1 MKWLKLFFKIIAGIV
16 LLVVLLFVITVSYV
30 HLNKKAVL
38 NTITKQLN
46 DNISGT
52 LSIESMEPT
61 IIRGFPGVSISLKN
75 VLLRDSLW
83 DQHHHDLLRAKELYV
98 SVNALSI
105 IRGGARVRDI
115 SINDA
120 DIYLFTDSNGY
131 SNAKIFKPKEERDTT
146 KKKNQ
151 PRINHIYFNKV
162 NLVFENNTKNK
173 LFQVD
178 IKSMETVLDYKP
190 DGWDAELDLYALVKQ
205 FNFNTAKGSFLKN
218 KMLDGDLKLSYN
230 KTKEILTIPEQSL
243 DIDDDEISIGG
254 HFMLAETPPTFVL
267 NIKANQIKYKNATAL
282 LSPNISTKI
291 NTLDFED
298 PIDLQ
303 ANISGSMK
311 YRDTPL
317 VKVSW
322 QVEDNV
328 FTTPGGDIK
337 KCSFTGTFRN
347 EIHPAK
353 GRNDRNSRI
362 GIHALKGEWSGIPFQ
377 ADTITVDNLVS
388 PVLEG
393 RFTSKFAL
401 AKLNPIIGANIFTF
415 DGGTLDM
422 DLLYRAGIRNNTN
435 TNPYIYGRINVGNAA
450 MTYVP
455 RNLSFTNSSATV
467 QFAGSDVFLNN
478 VRLQKDSA
486 VLNMNGSLKN
496 FLNLYYTN
504 PEKIV
509 LDWHIKSPEIN
520 VDDFKSFLTQRKKAV
535 EVSSKNTTA
544 SEKATRISD
553 QLDKVL
559 DASSVHM
566 DVKVDKLT
574 YRQFLAE
581 DIYANINLTQSDI
594 ILQKFDV
601 KHADGRLRMSVHIK
615 QQGPINDFKLNTQVE
630 HVNVKKFFQALENFG
645 QTSITDKNIE
655 GVLSAKI
662 DVTGA
667 VKDDGKL
674 MPRSIKGTAEF
685 EVTDGALVSF
695 EPFMKIGK
703 FVFRK
708 RNLDNVKFGPIKNK
722 FDIDGE
728 RITIYP
734 MFIESSVVN
743 MNVEG
748 VYSLGPKGTD
758 INVDIPLRNPK
769 KDELILDEDERHES
783 NMQGLVLHL
792 KAVDGED
799 GKVKIKWNRKNEDVG
814 ADSTQV
820 ESKPKKRRW
829 FGGKKKK

>member
-1 MKWLKLFFKIIAGIV
+1 MMRWLKLFLKVIGGFL
-16 LLVVLLFVITVSYV
+16 LLVILLFAVAVSYV

-38 NTITKQLN
+38 NTITEQLN

-52 LSIESMEPT
+52 LSIENMEPT
-61 IIRGFPGVSISLKN
+61 IIRGFPGISISLKN

-83 DQHHHDLLRAKELYV
+83 DGHKHDLLRAKELFV

-115 SINDA
+115 TINDA

-131 SNAKIFKPKEERDTT
+131 SNTKIFKPKEHRDST

-162 NLVFENNTKNK
+162 NLVFENKTKNK
-173 LFQVD
+173 LFHVN
-178 IKSMETVLDYKP
+178 IRRLETILNYRH
-190 DGWDAELDLYALVKQ
+190 DGWDAELDLDAFVKQ
-205 FNFNTAKGSFLKN
+205 FNFNTTKGSFLKN
-218 KMLDGDLKLSYN
+218 KTLNGDLRLSYN
-230 KTKEILTIPEQSL
+230 KPKGILTIHEQEL
-243 DIDDDEISIGG
+243 EIDDDDITIAG
-254 HFMLAETPPTFVL
+254 HFMLADSPPTFVL
-267 NIKANQIKYKNATAL
+267 NIKAEKIKYKNATAL
-282 LSPNISTKI
+282 LSPNISSKI
-291 NTLDFED
+291 NTLDFEG

-303 ANISGSMK
+303 ASIAGSMK

-317 VKVSW
+317 VKISW
-322 QVEDNV
+322 QVYDNL
-328 FTTPGGDIK
+328 FTTPGGDVR

-347 EIHPAK
+347 EIHPTN

-362 GIHALKGEWSGIPFQ
+362 GIHGMKGEWSDIPFQ
-377 ADTITVDNLVS
+377 ADTITIDNLVS

-393 RFTSKFAL
+393 RFTSKFPL
-401 AKLNPIIGANIFTF
+401 KKLNPIIGANTF
-415 DGGTLDM
+415 NFDAGTLDM
-422 DLLYRAGIRNNTN
+422 DLFYKAGIRNNVN
-435 TNPYIYGRINVGNAA
+435 TDPYIYGHVNIRNAG

-455 RNLSFTNSSATV
+455 RNLSFTNSNATV
-467 QFAGSDVFLNN
+467 QFAGSDVMLNN
-478 VRLQKDSA
+478 VRLQKGSA
-486 VLNMNGSLKN
+486 ILNMQGSLKN
-496 FLNLYYTN
+496 FLNLYYKN

-509 LDWHIKSPEIN
+509 LDWHIRSPVIN
-520 VDDFKSFLTQRKKAV
+520 VDEFRSFLSQRKQAV
-535 EVSSKNTTA
+535 SVKKKSSNANENAK
-544 SEKATRISD
+544 RISD
-553 QLDKVL
+553 QLDRVL

-566 DVKVDKLT
+566 DIKLDKLT

-615 QQGPINDFKLNTQVE
+615 QQGTVNNFKLNTDVDN
-630 HVNVKKFFQALENFG
+630 VNIKKFFQALENFG

-655 GVLSAKI
+655 GSLSAKI

-674 MPRSIKGTAEF
+674 MPNSFKGTAEF
-685 EVTDGALVSF
+685 EFKDGALIEF
-695 EPFMKIGK
+695 EPFKKISK

-708 RNLDNVKFGPIKNK
+708 RNLDNVKFGTIKNK
-722 FDIDGE
+722 FDIDGDK
-728 RITIYP
+728 ITIYP

-748 VYSLGPKGTD
+748 IYSLGAGTD

-769 KDELILDEDERHES
+769 KDELILDEGDRHES

-792 KAVDGED
+792 KAVDGDD

-814 ADSTQV
+814 SDSTQQA
-820 ESKPKKRRW
+820 KPKKRKW

>member
-1 MKWLKLFFKIIAGIV
+1 
-16 LLVVLLFVITVSYV
+16 
-30 HLNKKAVL
+30 
-38 NTITKQLN
+38 LN

-61 IIRGFPGVSISLKN
+61 LIRGFPGISISLKN

-83 DQHHHDLLRAKELYV
+83 DNHRHDLLRAKHLYV

-105 IRGGARVRDI
+105 LRGGARVRDI

-131 SNAKIFKPKEERDTT
+131 SNTKIFKPQEHRDTG

-151 PRINHIYFNKV
+151 PRINHIYFNNV
-162 NLVFENNTKNK
+162 NLVFENKTKNK
-173 LFQVD
+173 LFHVD
-178 IKSMETVLDYKP
+178 IKSLETVLNYRL
-190 DGWDAELDLYALVKQ
+190 DGWDAEFDLNAFVKQ
-205 FNFNTAKGSFLKN
+205 FNFNTPKGSFLKN
-218 KMLDGDLKLSYN
+218 KRLNGDLRLSYN
-230 KTKEILTIPEQSL
+230 KQKEILTIPEQEL
-243 DIDDDEISIGG
+243 GIDNDDITIAG
-254 HFMLAETPPTFVL
+254 HFMLSDSPPKFVL
-267 NIKANQIKYKNATAL
+267 NIKAEKIRYKNATAL
-282 LSPNISTKI
+282 LSPNISSKI

-303 ANISGSMK
+303 ASIAGSMK
-311 YRDTPL
+311 FRDTPL
-317 VKVSW
+317 VKISW
-322 QVEDNV
+322 QVYDNL
-328 FTTPGGDIK
+328 FTTPGGDIR

-347 EIHPAK
+347 EIHPAN

-362 GIHALKGEWSGIPFQ
+362 GIHGMEGEWSGIPFQ
-377 ADTITVDNLVS
+377 ADTITVDNLVF

-393 RFTSKFAL
+393 RFKSKFPL
-401 AKLNPIIGANIFTF
+401 KKLNPVIGANTFKF

-422 DLLYRAGIRNNTN
+422 DLLYKAGIRNNIN
-435 TNPYIYGRINVGNAA
+435 ADPYIYGHINISNAG

-455 RNLSFTNSSATV
+455 RNLSFRNSNATI
-467 QFAGSDVFLNN
+467 QFAGSDVLLNN
-478 VRLQKDSA
+478 VRLQKGSN
-486 VLNMNGSLKN
+486 VLNMQGSLRN
-496 FLNLYYTN
+496 FLNLYYKN

-509 LDWHIKSPEIN
+509 LDWHINSPEIN
-520 VDDFKSFLTQRKKAV
+520 VDEFRSFLSQRKSVATIKEKTTTTSDKAI
-535 EVSSKNTTA
+535 S
-544 SEKATRISD
+544 ISD

-566 DVKVDKLT
+566 DVKVGKLT

-601 KHADGRLRMSVHIK
+601 KHADGRLRMSVYIK
-615 QQGPINDFKLNTQVE
+615 QQGAVNNFKLNTEVQN
-630 HVNVKKFFQALENFG
+630 VNIKKFFQALENFG

-655 GVLSAKI
+655 GKLSAKI
-662 DVTGA
+662 DVSGA

-674 MPRSIKGTAEF
+674 IPRSINGTADFEF
-685 EVTDGALVSF
+685 SDGALVAF
-695 EPFMKIGK
+695 EPFKKISK

-708 RNLDNVKFGPIKNK
+708 RNLDNVRFGTIKNK
-722 FDIDGE
+722 FDINGDK
-728 RITIYP
+728 ITIYP

-748 VYSLGPKGTD
+748 IYSLGAGTD

-783 NMQGLVLHL
+783 NMQGLILRL
-792 KAVDGED
+792 KAIDGDD

-814 ADSTQV
+814 SDSTQQA
-820 ESKPKKRRW
+820 KPRKRKW
-829 FGGKKKK
+829 LGGKKKK